1 MWILT
6 IYSPL
11 CHQTVTNLVG
21 TLKSI
26 AETKEG
32 KQACIDALPDINAHE
47 MASFRIALAIQTITG
62 KPSSIVSK
70 EHSLFKTAFQ
80 QSTSACDRR
89 HCDICRSRST
99 DYFYSCKEC
108 GYDVCSSCHVK
119 RQ

>member
-1 MWILT
+1 MWTLT

-11 CHQTVTNLVG
+11 CHQAVTNLVG
-21 TLKSI
+21 TFKSI
-26 AETKEG
+26 AETEEG

-89 HCDICRSRST
+89 HCDFVDHDLLITST
-99 DYFYSCKEC
+99 L
-108 GYDVCSSCHVK
+108 VK
-119 RQ
+119 SVGMTFVHLAM